1 MTMDLYFVQI
11 HVTNKFPHLSHVKLL
26 WEFLQFIWY
35 VWNQFCHDVTFWL
48 LDFAP
53 GNTFSITKLHVYY
66 LIKYFNTTT
75 YIHKVLVLILN
86 LCLSLFLY
94 SYLLSFLLTRKSSLT
109 SCQQHLLTSDIF
121 SNSLKFHLQNKS
133 NFCKLMGVI
142 LNSILFYSSI
152 SFTNT

>member
-66 LIKYFNTTT
+66 LIKDFNTTT
-75 YIHKVLVLILN
+75 YIRKVLLLTLN
-86 LCLSLFLY
+86 LCLSLSLFLPAIFFT
-94 SYLLSFLLTRKSSLT
+94 L
-109 SCQQHLLTSDIF
+109 CQQHLLTSDIF